1 MMKEYIQNNDIGII
15 NKKTLKI
22 RNKQDNYIDFIVY
35 ELPKYE

>member
-1 MMKEYIQNNDIGII
+1 MMKEYIQNNDINII

-22 RNKQDNYIDFIVY
+22 RREQDHYIDYIVY